1 MSATTSLGKVN
12 RDVAEAF
19 AYLMSPSAIDD
30 EIRRLQ
36 EAIGQGDTSPAT
48 AALLA
53 DWETIKTTQTRLVGA
68 GEVRQLALSATE

>member
-30 EIRRLQ
+30 EIRHLRN
-36 EAIGQGDTSPAT
+36 AIGGGDTSAQS

-53 DWETIKTTQTRLVGA
+53 DWEEIRATQARIVGGGESRQMELV
-68 GEVRQLALSATE
+68 SK